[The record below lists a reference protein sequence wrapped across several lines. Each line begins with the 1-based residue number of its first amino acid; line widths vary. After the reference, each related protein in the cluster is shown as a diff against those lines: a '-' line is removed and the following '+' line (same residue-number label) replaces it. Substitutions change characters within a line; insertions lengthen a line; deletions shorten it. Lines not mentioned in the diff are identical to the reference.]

1 MGNYLSKVD
10 LQINNDNPL
19 YNTYVSIDSVYN
31 GYYDIVDVSMINKT
45 INDTLYIR
53 SEFKGG
59 KVKDDLFN
67 LSLYHTINPEGKSV
81 VGVKRSD
88 ITYKDKVWYLN
99 ENNNNLNK
107 VVFDIEN
114 KNISIR
120 SLVLNHNKEIIEVA
134 GSLRD
139 TTYKNLKLTFK
150 DVNLGNI
157 TPDID
162 SLRLKGNVNGRLD
175 FIQKN
180 ESYYPN
186 STVTIEN
193 VEVNDVPYGDLNLN
207 IHGNEDLTLYK
218 INTTLTNGNVKSIS
232 AIGDIEVSEKNTQI
246 RLNVDLNDFNLSA
259 LSPFGEDVITD
270 IRGYVSGNA
279 RITGNINSPD
289 IMGVLELDGSGLNI
303 PYLNTDFDIENGT
316 RVLVSKNKFDLG
328 STTLTDTKYNTKGN
342 LSGFITHNN
351 FSDWA
356 LDLDIN
362 TDNMLVLDT
371 PADEDEL
378 YYGTA
383 FISGTADIKGPVNE
397 LVIDVIAATE
407 EGTTFKIPLSDTES
421 IGDDSFIK
429 FLSPKEKEARIRGDK
444 IISNNVKGLSLNFEL
459 DINNNA
465 EVEVVIDQVNK
476 STLKGRGAGTL
487 LLEINTLGKF
497 NMWGDFIVY
506 EGIYDFRYGRL
517 IRKEI
522 KVERDGTIT
531 WNGNPSEAELN
542 LRAVYETRANPSV
555 LLDNPS
561 VNRKIPVN
569 VIVNLSGEILK
580 PDLDFDIEF
589 PDVSTTVR
597 NELEYK
603 LQNSQQRENQALFL
617 IASGSF
623 VSDNSAGQ
631 NAISSTLTEGI
642 NAMVAELFA
651 NDDSRVKVL
660 PYYDIGNKSVDQETS
675 DELGF
680 AITTQISE
688 RIIINGKVGI
698 PVGGVNE
705 SSVAGDVEVQWLVNE
720 DGSLRIN
727 FFNRQAEIQFIGE
740 EQIFEQGAGISYSV
754 DFDDFKEL
762 VKKLFGKDIELESEA
777 DTDGSGDNGP
787 VNFISKPKK
796 EDN

>member
-1 MGNYLSKVD
+1 MD
-10 LQINNDNPL
+10 LN
-19 YNTYVSIDSVYN
+19 
-31 GYYDIVDVSMINKT
+31 
-45 INDTLYIR
+45 
-53 SEFKGG
+53 E
-59 KVKDDLFN
+59 FN
-67 LSLYHTINPEGKSV
+67 L
-81 VGVKRSD
+81 
-88 ITYKDKVWYLN
+88 
-99 ENNNNLNK
+99 
-107 VVFDIEN
+107 
-114 KNISIR
+114 
-120 SLVLNHNKEIIEVA
+120 A
-134 GSLRD
+134 A
-139 TTYKNLKLTFK
+139 LT
-150 DVNLGNI
+150 
-157 TPDID
+157 
-162 SLRLKGNVNGRLD
+162 
-175 FIQKN
+175 
-180 ESYYPN
+180 
-186 STVTIEN
+186 
-193 VEVNDVPYGDLNLN
+193 
-207 IHGNEDLTLYK
+207 
-218 INTTLTNGNVKSIS
+218 
-232 AIGDIEVSEKNTQI
+232 
-246 RLNVDLNDFNLSA
+246 
-259 LSPFGEDVITD
+259 PFGADVITD

-279 RITGNINSPD
+279 RLTGNINSPNV
-289 IMGVLELDGSGLNI
+289 MGTLELEGSGMKI
-303 PYLNTDFDIENGT
+303 PYLNIDFDIENGT

-328 STTLTDTKYNTKGN
+328 TTTITDTKFDSFGT
-342 LSGFITHNN
+342 LSGFITHDN
-351 FSDWA
+351 FNDWA
-356 LDLDIN
+356 LDLDIS

-371 PADEDEL
+371 PPDEDEL

-383 FISGTADIKGPVNE
+383 FISGTADIKGPVDE
-397 LVIDVIAATE
+397 LVIDVIAVTE
-407 EGTTFKIPLSDTES
+407 AGTSFKIPLSDTES

-429 FLSPKEKEARIRGDK
+429 FLSPKEKEARIRGEK
-444 IISNNVKGLSLNFEL
+444 IISNDVKGLSLNFEL
-459 DINNNA
+459 DINKNA
-465 EVEVVIDQVNK
+465 EVEVVIDQINK
-476 STLKGRGAGTL
+476 STLRGRGAGTL

-531 WNGNPSEAELN
+531 WDGNPSEAQLN

-569 VIVNLSGEILK
+569 VIVNLSGQILK

-623 VSDNSAGQ
+623 VSDNAAGQ

-642 NAMVAELFA
+642 NAMVAELFS

-740 EQIFEQGAGISYSV
+740 DQIFEQGAGISYSV

-762 VKKLFGKDIELESEA
+762 VKKFFGKDIELESDA
-777 DTDGSGDNGP
+777 NTDDEPENNGP

-796 EDN
+796 EDK